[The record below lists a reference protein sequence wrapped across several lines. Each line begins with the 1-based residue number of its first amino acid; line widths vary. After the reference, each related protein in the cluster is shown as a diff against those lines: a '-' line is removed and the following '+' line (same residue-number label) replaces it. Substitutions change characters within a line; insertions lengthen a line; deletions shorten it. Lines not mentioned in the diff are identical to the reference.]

1 MENATKALVMAGS
14 ILISIIILAILLYAF
29 NVIKQYPEE
38 QEEQAKIEQ
47 LSKFNTEYES
57 YNKEKMYGTDIITVL
72 NKANNNNKL
81 YADNEGAYDIDIEIK
96 LLTDI
101 TASALIYS
109 PSLDENGNLDGKID
123 VSQTENEKGLPN
135 YAKKQFDG
143 KLGVILVKGTF
154 TLLENVLTIQNLL
167 ALSDEIVIYPDE
179 KKDGLDPEWNYTKID
194 GGFKQFKRKLF
205 KCTGIEYN
213 STTGRVNKM
222 YFEEIT

>member
-14 ILISIIILAILLYAF
+14 ILISIIIVAILLYAF

-38 QEEQAKIEQ
+38 QEEQAEIEQ

-72 NKANNNNKL
+72 NKANNNNML
-81 YADNEGAYDIDIEIK
+81 YADNEGVYDIDIEIK

-109 PSLDENGNLDGKID
+109 PSLDQDGNLDGKIGFK
-123 VSQTENEKGLPN
+123 QTEDEKELPK

-143 KLGVILVKGTF
+143 KLGLMLEKGSF
-154 TLLENVLTIQNLL
+154 TLLENVLTIKNLL

-205 KCTGIEYN
+205 KCTGVEY
-213 STTGRVNKM
+213 SSITGRVNKM